1 MHRNG
6 NECASVFERWHQIG
20 TGRRKKGE
28 RETEQKRKTG
38 KTYKLSSCGDFIS
51 LQRGT
56 FPMAGLSGS
65 AVNSVRTSEQKA
77 MSDEEGLRE
86 LNPFKSPK

>member
-1 MHRNG
+1 MNVQVCLRDGARQRLREERKGKKKQSRRERQVRRN
-6 NECASVFERWHQIG
+6 CVD
-20 TGRRKKGE
+20 
-28 RETEQKRKTG
+28 
-38 KTYKLSSCGDFIS
+38 KLSPCGDLIS
-51 LQRGT
+51 LKKGT
-56 FPMAGLSGS
+56 FPMAGLSGL